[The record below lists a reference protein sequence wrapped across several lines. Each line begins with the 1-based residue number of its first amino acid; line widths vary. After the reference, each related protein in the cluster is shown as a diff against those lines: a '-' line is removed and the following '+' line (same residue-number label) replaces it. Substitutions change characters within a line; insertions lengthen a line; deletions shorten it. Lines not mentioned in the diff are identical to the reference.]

1 MSWIELVLIVVKFL
15 FTMVFILQ
23 ILPLLIWAERKG
35 AAYIQD
41 RPGPNRASLW
51 VPHPRDVPK
60 LIGAWRNGTLH
71 TFEWTPI
78 VEIRAAGFLHTIV
91 DVFKLITKEDVVPD
105 HVEKALWAAAPV
117 LAMTI
122 SLVTMMVVPWGD
134 YLQIGDQRI
143 LLQVSQIDGGV
154 LYVLAMT
161 SLAVYAI
168 MIAGWASNNK
178 FSLLGGLRSSAQ
190 MVSYELAMG
199 LSVACMFLFYGT
211 TRLDQIVA
219 MQNGSAHL
227 AGVDLY
233 VLPAWGVVSIPGFIA
248 FVLFWVAAMAECN
261 RTPFDLPEGEA
272 ELVAGYHTEYSSL
285 RFALFFM
292 AEYANM
298 IVASAVTATLFFGGY
313 ALPFVTGEMIRAH
326 TPLVLQVVGAGGFV
340 FFLACA
346 VVAFNRKDS
355 SFNTSI
361 RVTNAND
368 PRLNEWKVFVV
379 VWILVALLHAGFFA
393 FGTIGAQWLQPGM
406 IGPEIVTFI
415 THMNVFAVKVLIG
428 SWIFIW
434 ARWTLPRFRYDQL
447 MNLGWKYMLPV
458 AALNVLIAGAWIA
471 VTGGAQ

>member
-71 TFEWTPI
+71 TFEWTPV

-105 HVEKALWAAAPV
+105 HVEKALWAAAP
-117 LAMTI
+117 
-122 SLVTMMVVPWGD
+122 
-134 YLQIGDQRI
+134 
-143 LLQVSQIDGGV
+143 
-154 LYVLAMT
+154 VLAMT

-211 TRLDQIVA
+211 TRLDRIVE

-227 AGVDLY
+227 AGFDLH

-313 ALPFVTGEMIRAH
+313 ALPFVTGEMLRAH
-326 TPLVLQVVGAGGFV
+326 TPLVL
-340 FFLACA
+340 
-346 VVAFNRKDS
+346 
-355 SFNTSI
+355 
-361 RVTNAND
+361 
-368 PRLNEWKVFVV
+368 
-379 VWILVALLHAGFFA
+379 
-393 FGTIGAQWLQPGM
+393 
-406 IGPEIVTFI
+406 
-415 THMNVFAVKVLIG
+415 
-428 SWIFIW
+428 
-434 ARWTLPRFRYDQL
+434 
-447 MNLGWKYMLPV
+447 
-458 AALNVLIAGAWIA
+458 
-471 VTGGAQ
+471 